1 MTDSTQEFPKTT
13 LKRDIAY
20 AGFWRR
26 LLAYVIDGSLLA
38 AFGGLLIGGV
48 VFVAPNNPQA
58 LVNVVGVTAA
68 IGWAYF
74 VLFETSPAQ
83 GTIGKMA
90 LNLYVTDLQG
100 DPISYPRAV
109 FRYLFKTL
117 SWLLFGAGW
126 LLAAFT
132 PRKQALH
139 DLLAGT
145 LVLRRVAYFVI
156 GEEPPVEPGEHWDGT
171 RWIAKVPPTLER
183 S

>member
-1 MTDSTQEFPKTT
+1 MTNNAPFPKTA

-26 LLAYVIDGSLLA
+26 ALAYVIDAFLLS
-38 AFGGLLIGGV
+38 GV
-48 VFVAPNNPQA
+48 GAITAA
-58 LVNVVGVTAA
+58 LVVALAPDDREALFNVPVVTVA

-83 GTIGKMA
+83 GTLGKIA
-90 LNLYVTDLQG
+90 LELYVTDLHG

-109 FRYLFKTL
+109 FRYLFK
-117 SWLLFGAGW
+117 SFSSLLCFVGW
-126 LLAAFT
+126 PMAAFT

-145 LVLRRVAYFVI
+145 LVLRRVTYLVI
-156 GEEPPVEPGEHWDGT
+156 GDEPPAEPGEHWDGS
-171 RWIAKVPPTLER
+171 RWVASVTPMER
-183 S
+183 T

>member
-1 MTDSTQEFPKTT
+1 MKHDV
-13 LKRDIAY
+13 AY

-26 LLAYVIDGSLLA
+26 LVAYIIDGSLLV
-38 AFGGLLIGGV
+38 AFGGLLMGGV
-48 VFVAPNNPQA
+48 ISVAPNNSQA
-58 LVNVVGVTAA
+58 MLNVPWVTAA

-83 GTIGKMA
+83 GTIGKIA
-90 LNLYVTDLQG
+90 LGLYVTDLQG

-117 SWLLFGAGW
+117 SVLLCGVGW
-126 LLAAFT
+126 LLAAVT

-145 LVLRRVAYFVI
+145 LVLRRVTYFVI

-171 RWIAKVPPTLER
+171 RWIATVPPTLER